1 MTSPETS
8 NTKVSVNK
16 LSFLLVT
23 HTTYSDARFDSYR
36 ILKSGQGAED
46 FLDRLDIPTNGQV
59 LRVEDTRNMARAV
72 YKFRMA
78 LTQLS
83 NANSYAHFW

>member
-23 HTTYSDARFDSYR
+23 HTTYSDAWFDSYR

-46 FLDRLDIPTNGQV
+46 FLDRLDISTNGQV

-72 YKFRMA
+72 YKFVW
-78 LTQLS
+78 
-83 NANSYAHFW
+83 H

>member
-36 ILKSGQGAED
+36 ILKSGQGVED